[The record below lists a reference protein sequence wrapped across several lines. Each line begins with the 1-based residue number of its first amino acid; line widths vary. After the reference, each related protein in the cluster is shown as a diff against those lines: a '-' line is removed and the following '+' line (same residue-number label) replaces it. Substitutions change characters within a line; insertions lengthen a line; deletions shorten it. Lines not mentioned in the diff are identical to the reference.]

1 MSENQ
6 YQEQGKNISQGE
18 LKKNRID
25 QAIRRARMKLMI
37 LWGSVAVGV
46 ILIVGIIIWIARMPK
61 PVPPGVAFAGLGQE
75 HVALNYQFSYNSNP
89 PTSGP
94 HYPDPA
100 NWGIYDY
107 EVADKIFIHNLEHG
121 GIWISYRP
129 NVSVKAIDDLKGIVK
144 EFDGSQIVM
153 GPRSANDMDIAVAA
167 WTHLYKFNLTGDG
180 LTDKQKEDIRT
191 FYMALKNHGPEFVP
205 GMAGI
210 DPKSVP
216 GGALSK

>member
-1 MSENQ
+1 ME
-6 YQEQGKNISQGE
+6 QEEQIFVKSDS
-18 LKKNRID
+18 KKARID
-25 QAIRRARMKLMI
+25 AAIRRARMKFMI
-37 LWGSVAVGV
+37 TWGSVTAGV
-46 ILIVGIIIWIARMPK
+46 ILIAGIIIWIARMPK
-61 PVPPGVAFAGLGQE
+61 PVPPGDTFVGQGQE
-75 HVALNYQFSYNSNP
+75 HVALNYLFTYNSNP

-94 HYPDPA
+94 HYSDPG

-129 NVSVKAIDDLKGIVK
+129 GVSAKAIEDLKSIVN

-153 GPRSANDMDIAVAA
+153 EPRSANDTDVAIAA
-167 WTHLYKFNLTGDG
+167 WTHVYKFNLAGDG

-205 GMAGI
+205 GMPGI

-216 GGALSK
+216 GGALTK